1 MERMDRILGGDL
13 RNVGNITMDNSNVLM
28 RDKDWWASWFIQLAL
43 IILFWILTMFL
54 LGFL

>member
-43 IILFWILTMFL
+43 IILFWMLTMFL

>member
-13 RNVGNITMDNSNVLM
+13 RNVGNITMDNSNVLIERRKM
-28 RDKDWWASWFIQLAL
+28 DKDWWIQLFLVIIIWFIG
-43 IILFWILTMFL
+43 MSL

>member
-13 RNVGNITMDNSNVLM
+13 RNVGNITMDNSDVLIERRKM
-28 RDKDWWASWFIQLAL
+28 DKDWWIQLFLVIIIWFIG
-43 IILFWILTMFL
+43 MSL